1 MIDFALDRR
10 TLLAGMGMAS
20 AGLAMPARGADSA
33 DARLDALLTRQF
45 DQALIDDPT
54 RAASLGLDI
63 GARAGLRARFPD
75 WSAAARTARDRR
87 IDTDL
92 AALRAIDRGALGD
105 NARVAYDSAEFDLV
119 ARQRLAR
126 FPYHL
131 SLIHI

>member
-20 AGLAMPARGADSA
+20 AGLAMPAWGADSA

-75 WSAAARTARDRR
+75 W
-87 IDTDL
+87 
-92 AALRAIDRGALGD
+92 
-105 NARVAYDSAEFDLV
+105 
-119 ARQRLAR
+119 
-126 FPYHL
+126 
-131 SLIHI
+131 